1 MTEMMQQEGGVN
13 SGTERKKAKA
23 DSGKG
28 AGRESGE
35 TESEQAG
42 AEAGKESS
50 QKQMEQLGVLTEI
63 DMAAFAGY
71 CQAYA
76 RWKEAEEYISEH
88 GTVMKAPSGY
98 CQQVP

>member
-50 QKQMEQLGVLTEI
+50 QMSGL
-63 DMAAFAGY
+63 AG
-71 CQAYA
+71 
-76 RWKEAEEYISEH
+76 
-88 GTVMKAPSGY
+88 G
-98 CQQVP
+98 

>member
-35 TESEQAG
+35 TEPEQAG
-42 AEAGKESS
+42 AEAGEESP
-50 QKQMEQLGVLTEI
+50 QMSG
-63 DMAAFAGY
+63 MAG
-71 CQAYA
+71 
-76 RWKEAEEYISEH
+76 
-88 GTVMKAPSGY
+88 G
-98 CQQVP
+98 